1 MNTTCVGTDRPV
13 RHVAWCPS
21 FDVEE
26 IQRNMIKTGDT
37 YTIRAGMDTTDT
49 EAEADMRSLFA
60 RFNGCIGCMSVGCSI
75 RVLLA
80 RGRNAIGRRRHRK
93 LMRGLIV
100 EIGGSAM
107 NMMYQIHHRS
117 TSDMNARFQAAF
129 EVRELAAPDA
139 PPVAETKEDEEEDD
153 DDDDTDTDVCTD
165 VDLKQEDQMLQT
177 ENNIASS
184 FADLDGYE
192 IV

>member
-1 MNTTCVGTDRPV
+1 
-13 RHVAWCPS
+13 
-21 FDVEE
+21 
-26 IQRNMIKTGDT
+26 
-37 YTIRAGMDTTDT
+37 
-49 EAEADMRSLFA
+49 
-60 RFNGCIGCMSVGCSI
+60 
-75 RVLLA
+75 
-80 RGRNAIGRRRHRK
+80 
-93 LMRGLIV
+93 MRGLIV

-117 TSDMNARFQAAF
+117 TSAMNARFQAAF